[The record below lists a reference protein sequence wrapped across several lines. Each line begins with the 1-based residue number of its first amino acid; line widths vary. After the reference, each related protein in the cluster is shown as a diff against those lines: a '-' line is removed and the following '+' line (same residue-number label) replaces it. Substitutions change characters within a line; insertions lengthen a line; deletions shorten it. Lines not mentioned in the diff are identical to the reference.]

1 MILMQLIS
9 KVGKRYAI
17 YIPKKIVK
25 ELNLRE
31 GDKILITIGKEG
43 EIIIKPIKSFFTK
56 RKYWSETTLGELEF
70 ESEELTRMIENED

>member
-1 MILMQLIS
+1 MQLVS

-17 YIPKKIVK
+17 YLPKKIVR

-31 GDKILITIGKEG
+31 GDKILITISKNG

-56 RKYWSETTLGELEF
+56 RSYWSKTTLEELEL
-70 ESEELTRMIENED
+70 ESEDLTKMIENED